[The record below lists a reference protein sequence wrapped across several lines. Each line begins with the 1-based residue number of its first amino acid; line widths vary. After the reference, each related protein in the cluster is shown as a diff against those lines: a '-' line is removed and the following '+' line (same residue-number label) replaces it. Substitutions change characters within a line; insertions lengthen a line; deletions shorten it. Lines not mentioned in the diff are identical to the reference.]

1 MRSVPF
7 IVILLLFSTPAP
19 TALAFNGLNIGD
31 EVVKDATDVAD
42 GVNIVTEK
50 LQNHGYQVEII
61 INHAAAAASVDLP
74 LRPTQVILARPPRLV
89 ERILLRKSPTLGI
102 DLPLKFLVFEDG
114 DGKIHLISNSLG
126 YLLDRHDLKTIDP
139 VFLWISRGL
148 NQLGE
153 VENGLV
159 TVQST
164 KNFNAT
170 VDSLTEILDSRGFRI
185 PLVLDF
191 NIRDSAYRVPSRK
204 HLPTLIVFG
213 NPSVGTPLMQES
225 QSVAIDL
232 PQKFLV
238 WKNKHRE
245 VFITYNDPAFLAD
258 RHRIVNQDG
267 RIANIQGALADLAA
281 AGAFGLSSQ

>member
-1 MRSVPF
+1 M
-7 IVILLLFSTPAP
+7 
-19 TALAFNGLNIGD
+19 ALNGLNKGD

-42 GVNIVTEK
+42 GVNIVTER
-50 LQNHGYQVEII
+50 LQDHGYQVQAV
-61 INHAAAAASVDLP
+61 INHAAAAASVGLT

-89 ERILLRKSPTLGI
+89 ERILLRKSRTLGI
-102 DLPLKFLVFEDG
+102 DLPLKFLVFEDSAG
-114 DGKIHLISNSLG
+114 NIRFFSNSLD
-126 YLLDRHDLKTIDP
+126 YLFDRHDLKTIDP
-139 VFLWISRGL
+139 FFLWMFRGL
-148 NQLGE
+148 SQLGE

-164 KNFNAT
+164 QSFDAT
-170 VDSLTEILDSRGFRI
+170 VDSLLVVLGNSGFRI

-191 NIRDSAYRVPSRK
+191 NIRDSAYSVLHRK

-213 NPSVGTPLMQES
+213 NPMVGTPLMQES

-238 WKNKHRE
+238 WKNKHGE
-245 VFITYNDPAFLAD
+245 VFISYNDPTFLAD

-267 RIANIQGALADLAA
+267 QIAIIQRALANLAA
-281 AGAFGLSSQ
+281 AGAFGPSTE

>member
-19 TALAFNGLNIGD
+19 TALAFNGLNKGD

-50 LQNHGYQVEII
+50 LQDHGYQVEAV
-61 INHAAAAASVDLP
+61 INHAAAAASVGLP

-102 DLPLKFLVFEDG
+102 DLPLKFLAFEDSAG
-114 DGKIHLISNSLG
+114 NIRLISNSLG
-126 YLLDRHDLKTIDP
+126 YLFDRHDLKTIDP
-139 VFLWISRGL
+139 ILLWMSRGL

-164 KNFNAT
+164 QSFDAT
-170 VDSLTEILDSRGFRI
+170 VDSLLDALGNNGFRI

-191 NIRDSAYRVPSRK
+191 NIRDSAYRVPSRQ

-238 WKNKHRE
+238 
-245 VFITYNDPAFLAD
+245 
-258 RHRIVNQDG
+258 
-267 RIANIQGALADLAA
+267 
-281 AGAFGLSSQ
+281 